1 MGKMKNEK
9 IKKIDQFSAH
19 MDKMDDYFFEGE
31 IPTVSVFLIYGGK
44 RLELTFCPE
53 VMEKLQEAIAAEKE
67 YWGED

>member
-1 MGKMKNEK
+1 
-9 IKKIDQFSAH
+9 
-19 MDKMDDYFFEGE
+19 
-31 IPTVSVFLIYGGK
+31 VSVFLIYGGK

>member
-1 MGKMKNEK
+1 
-9 IKKIDQFSAH
+9 

-53 VMEKLQEAIAAEKE
+53 VMEKIREAIAAEKE
-67 YWGED
+67 YWEED

>member
-1 MGKMKNEK
+1 MKNEK

-19 MDKMDDYFFEGE
+19 MDKMDNLAFDGE
-31 IPTVSVFLIYGGK
+31 IPAVSIFLIYGGK

-53 VMEKLQEAIAAEKE
+53 VVGKLQEAVAAEKE